1 MNIVIASDSFKGSMN
16 TGEAASK
23 IEEGVRRVFPEAE
36 ISLIPIADGGE
47 GTASTM
53 IGCLGGQMKT
63 VEVMSPLGK
72 KINASYGV
80 LPCGSAVVEM
90 AAASGLT
97 LELEFKRDI
106 MTATTYGTGQLIKA
120 ALEAGCHKIYVAI
133 GGSATNDGGIGM
145 AQALGIQF
153 LQECGR
159 EVGFGGGAL
168 RDIKKIDMSRRNPF
182 VEQAE
187 ITVMCDV
194 DNPLYGP
201 KGAAIVYGP
210 QKGATPEQIEEL
222 DYGLRHLGR
231 LVHQQ
236 LGRDISQIPGTG
248 GAGGLGF
255 GLMAFMNA
263 RLCPGIE
270 LMLDIANFDEKIKKA
285 DLIITGEGQ
294 IDRQSVYGKVPTGI
308 AQRAKIY
315 NVPVIAVVGSIGEG
329 AETVYQHG
337 IRTISSATS
346 SPMSVQ
352 EAMKDAYKLVP
363 DAAERVMRA
372 IALGMALEKSKK

>member
-1 MNIVIASDSFKGSMN
+1 MN

-23 IEEGVRRVFPEAE
+23 ISEGVRRVFPEAE

-53 IGCLGGQMKT
+53 IDCLGGRMET
-63 VEVMSPLGK
+63 VEVMSPQRK

-97 LELEFKRDI
+97 LELECQRDI

-120 ALEAGCHKIYVAI
+120 ALEAGCRKIYVAI

-145 AQALGIQF
+145 AQALGISF
-153 LQECGR
+153 LDELGL
-159 EVGFGGGAL
+159 EVGFGGGCL
-168 RDIKKIDMSRRNPF
+168 QDIAVIDICKRNPL
-182 VEQAE
+182 VEQTE

-201 KGAAIVYGP
+201 KGAAVVYGP
-210 QKGATPEQIEEL
+210 QKGATLQQIEEL
-222 DYGLRHLGR
+222 DYGLKHLGK

-236 LGRDISQIPGTG
+236 LGKDISQIPGTG

-255 GLMAFMNA
+255 GLMAFTNA

-270 LMLDIANFDEKIKKA
+270 LMLDISNFDEKIKKA

-294 IDRQSVYGKVPTGI
+294 MDRQSIYGKVPTGI
-308 AQRAKIY
+308 AQRAGIY
-315 NVPVIAVVGSIGEG
+315 NVPVIAVVGSIGDG

-337 IRTISSATS
+337 IWTISSAIG
-346 SPMSVQ
+346 SPMSIQ

-372 IALGMALEKSKK
+372 IALGMTLEKNK